1 MSANYKCRLCPN
13 CDGAACLGE
22 LPGMGG
28 VFEGK
33 NFRLNVEG
41 WKKILPSVPQEK
53 LQEAAANFSA
63 NKIRLAPITGAEENI
78 GWPDEESFY
87 APFYAFAAKT
97 GIKLSVGD
105 GCPDNKLLAGIA
117 AVKKLSQAQN
127 AAQNCSQDKNCAARQ
142 NGSQTETAAASNGA
156 QSQNAGT
163 NQSASLT
170 KKAAVFLKPY
180 PQEKLFERVEWA
192 APVAEYIGVDID
204 SYNIVTMRN
213 KVHLEKKTA
222 AQLSDLRKAAKIPF
236 VVKGV
241 WTKEDLDLIEELK
254 PDVAYIS
261 NHGGRVETQIG
272 STAEFLQANVARLK
286 NFCGAVWV
294 DGGVR
299 SKENVC
305 EALALGAQEVLVGRP
320 AISAFIAKT
329 QRISQPRPFWL

>member
-1 MSANYKCRLCPN
+1 MSANYKCRLCPQ
-13 CDGAACLGE
+13 CDGSVCLGE

-33 NFRLNVEG
+33 NFSLNVEG
-41 WKKILPSVPQEK
+41 WKKILPSIPQEK

-87 APFYAFAAKT
+87 APFYAFAAQT
-97 GIKLSVGD
+97 GIKISVGD
-105 GCPDNKLLAGIA
+105 GCPDQKLLAGIE
-117 AVKKLSQAQN
+117 AVKKLSQAQ
-127 AAQNCSQDKNCAARQ
+127 
-142 NGSQTETAAASNGA
+142 
-156 QSQNAGT
+156 
-163 NQSASLT
+163 
-170 KKAAVFLKPY
+170 KAAVFLKPY
-180 PQEKLFERVEWA
+180 PQEKLFERLEWA

-241 WTKEDLDLIEELK
+241 WTNEDLDLIEELK

-272 STAEFLQANVARLK
+272 STAEFLQANIGRLK

-299 SKENVC
+299 SKEDVC
-305 EALALGAQEVLVGRP
+305 KALALGAQEVLVGRP

-329 QRISQPRPFWL
+329 QRTFQPRPFWM